1 MKAIKGQLETSLTAM
16 KRQNVFSS
24 ICRVFWPFQ
33 MQIVGRQFNVYVG
46 RIKSMNEMGS
56 APEINAID
64 ARMNELEK
72 ILQSLDEEL
81 DKIESIA

>member
-1 MKAIKGQLETSLTAM
+1 MKVIKGQLETSLTAM

-46 RIKSMNEMGS
+46 RINSMNEMGS

-64 ARMNELEK
+64 AMDSQGLYADWTNYELVLYNM
-72 ILQSLDEEL
+72 I
-81 DKIESIA
+81 

>member
-1 MKAIKGQLETSLTAM
+1 
-16 KRQNVFSS
+16 V
-24 ICRVFWPFQ
+24 
-33 MQIVGRQFNVYVG
+33 
-46 RIKSMNEMGS
+46 
-56 APEINAID
+56 INAID